1 MASILPVPSTIRRG
15 CACLFVTLAVSACH
29 DADADPTAVLVTEES
44 RPALL
49 VDVELPSLPD
59 LVGKTGT
66 LERLAGAIDLWI
78 GSWDEESAGSEALRE
93 EAYVRASGPLA
104 RALGPAAV
112 RDAHL
117 RLGAALDAAA
127 TLPADVTSPEM
138 AARIAEAERYRDRAA
153 KALDEGRHADALVGT
168 LRGSDALRAVGPE
181 GVARTL
187 VARAERRLT
196 VARRSDDADRTSLE
210 RGDRLLRGARLA
222 LEDRQWSTALRRAYY
237 ACQVLGVSPR

>member
-1 MASILPVPSTIRRG
+1 MASFLPVPSTIRRG
-15 CACLFVTLAVSACH
+15 CVCLFVTLAVSACH
-29 DADADPTAVLVTEES
+29 DAESDPTALLVTEES

-49 VDVELPSLPD
+49 VDVDLPSLPD
-59 LVGKTGT
+59 LIGRTGT
-66 LERLAGAIDLWI
+66 LNRLSGAIDLWI
-78 GSWDEESAGSEALRE
+78 GSWDEGADGSQALRE

-104 RALGPAAV
+104 EALGPAAV

-117 RLGAALDAAA
+117 RLGAALDATAS
-127 TLPADVTSPEM
+127 LPAGEASPEM
-138 AARIAEAERYRDRAA
+138 AARISEAERYRAVAA
-153 KALDEGRHADALVGT
+153 KALDDGRHADALVAT

-187 VARAERRLT
+187 VARADRRLT
-196 VARRSDDADRTSLE
+196 VARRSDDADRTWLE